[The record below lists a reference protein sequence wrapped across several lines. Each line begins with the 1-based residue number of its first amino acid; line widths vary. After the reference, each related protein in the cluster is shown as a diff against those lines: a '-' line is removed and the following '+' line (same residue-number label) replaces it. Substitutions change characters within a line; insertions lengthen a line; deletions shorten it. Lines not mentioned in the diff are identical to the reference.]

1 MLDTMLLALAAAL
14 ALASPRPSPLWK
26 LPAGTAAPPPGTFAW
41 LARFP
46 PGRQRALAA
55 SSLMLET
62 PYAEGPLGEGAG
74 QDPDPRIRF
83 DAVDCQTFVE
93 EAIALGEAPS
103 AAELLPVLDDVRYG
117 GSPSYAERDHF
128 MMSQW
133 VPRNETKGYLQ
144 DATRALA
151 GPLAQV
157 ERKRITAKS
166 WAARKSPIDLPPGL
180 VPVGSWSLPVV
191 PLAKLLELAP
201 RIPDGTLL
209 LVVRADRASYPE
221 RVTHLGF
228 LVHHQG
234 VPFLRHAST
243 VFHRVVDEP
252 LDHFV
257 ARNSRYDWWPVVGM
271 SLLGVRD
278 ARARVAAL
286 APARTAAK

>member
-1 MLDTMLLALAAAL
+1 MLAALTAAL
-14 ALASPRPSPLWK
+14 ALASPRPAPLRE
-26 LPAGTAAPPPGTFAW
+26 LPKGAAAPPQETFAW
-41 LARFP
+41 LSRYPRGRART
-46 PGRQRALAA
+46 LAA

-74 QDPDPRIRF
+74 RDPDPRIRF

-93 EAIALGEAPS
+93 EAIALGEAEGP
-103 AAELLPVLDDVRYG
+103 ADLLATLDDVRYG
-117 GSPSYAERDHF
+117 TAPSYEQRDHF

-133 VPRNETKGYLQ
+133 VPRNESKGYLR

-157 ERKRITAKS
+157 ERKRITDKS
-166 WAARKSPIDLPPGL
+166 WAARRSAAQIELPKEL
-180 VPVGSWSLPVV
+180 VPLGEWSLPVV
-191 PLAKLLELAP
+191 PLARVLELAP

-209 LVVRADRASYPE
+209 LIVRADRWTYPE

-234 VPFLRHAST
+234 APFLRHAST

-257 ARNSRYDWWPVVGM
+257 ARNSKYDWWPVVGM
-271 SLLGVRD
+271 SLLSIRD
-278 ARARVAAL
+278 ADARVSRL
-286 APARTAAK
+286 TAAASAAVK

>member
-1 MLDTMLLALAAAL
+1 MILSLTAVALLAV
-14 ALASPRPSPLWK
+14 PRPPPLWK
-26 LPAGTAAPPPGTFAW
+26 LPKGTATPPPETFAW

-46 PGRQRALAA
+46 RGRARALAA

-62 PYAEGPLGEGAG
+62 PYQEGPLGEGTG
-74 QDPDPRIRF
+74 PDPDPRIRF

-93 EAIALGEAPS
+93 EALALGEA
-103 AAELLPVLDDVRYG
+103 AAPDALLPILDDIRYG
-117 GSPSYAERDHF
+117 GAPTYEQRDHF

-133 VPRNETKGYLQ
+133 VPRNEAKGYLR
-144 DATRALA
+144 DATVSIA
-151 GPLAQV
+151 GPVAQT

-166 WAARKSPIDLPPGL
+166 WAARRSAAAIQLPADR
-180 VPVGSWSLPVV
+180 VPLGEWALPVV
-191 PLAKLLELAP
+191 PLGQLLDVAAK
-201 RIPDGTLL
+201 IPDGALL
-209 LVVRADRASYPE
+209 LVVRADRWTYPE

-257 ARNSRYDWWPVVGM
+257 ARNARYDWWPVVGM
-271 SLLGVRD
+271 SVLSIRD
-278 ARARVAAL
+278 AGARVARL
-286 APARTAAK
+286 VPSPTAAK